1 MLYSIIYGQPFQTTD
16 PQQKIMMTTIHYRSY
31 CSAIAYGLF
40 VKGLP
45 ITQLTQPLIN
55 LLFSLYLL
63 NHRLDIWEYYIDD
76 YYLFEL
82 LA

>member
-1 MLYSIIYGQPFQTTD
+1 MKSLSI
-16 PQQKIMMTTIHYRSY
+16 TIRCHNYY
-31 CSAIAYGLF
+31 SAIAYGLF